1 MWALLLL
8 SGRRSVRCMQHAMCG
23 SRQQCYILKLLLALL
38 VPAAGGWAVPELD
51 AEVGLWDAGHP
62 DLAAADSK

>member
-1 MWALLLL
+1 
-8 SGRRSVRCMQHAMCG
+8 MQHAMCG